1 MLKSNHRIFG
11 KLTFLILIIVQLNS
25 CTLLKKTNKNNV
37 KTVVVIGAG
46 ISGLSAANYL
56 KKKGFNPIVLEAQN
70 NIGGRL
76 KTNRSLGFAFDEGAS
91 WIHGPK
97 RNPITKLAKKSKT
110 QLFLTEDE
118 SVEVF
123 DTNGEQYISTVLDF
137 EESAYENKLE
147 ELEAGINSKLS
158 IQLYRS
164 NPELKKDRLWNYMLS
179 AFLEFDTGGDI
190 DELSSKYF
198 YDDKAF
204 KGEDLMVTNGYDK
217 ISNYLPE
224 GLDIRLNHNVT
235 KLDYTSDKV
244 IINSSQGVFIAD
256 HVIVTVPLG
265 VLKKKIIEFKPP
277 ITKPIKNAINNLQM
291 GTVNKFILVWDQA
304 FWKKDLQYIGYT
316 SEQKGKY
323 NYFLNV
329 KKYSNVNALMTFS
342 FGDIS
347 KREEYL
353 SDQEIVDEI
362 MVNIH
367 RMFGPNIPRPKQILR
382 TKWNNN
388 PYAFGSY
395 SFPAFGSSPEDF
407 KAFEQSLNNKIF
419 FAGEHTIHDYRG
431 TVHGAYLS
439 GIREAKK
446 LVKLR

>member
-1 MLKSNHRIFG
+1 MTCSVFLSIF
-11 KLTFLILIIVQLNS
+11 S
-25 CTLLKKTNKNNV
+25 CSLLKQTKGSKKKN
-37 KTVVVIGAG
+37 VVIIGAG

-70 NIGGRL
+70 KIGGRL

-97 RNPITKLAKKSKT
+97 RNPITKLAKKSDTK
-110 QLFLTEDE
+110 LFLTEDE
-118 SVEVF
+118 SIEVF
-123 DTNGEQYISTVLDF
+123 DTNGEQYQLAILDI
-137 EESAYENKLE
+137 EERAYENTLEALE
-147 ELEAGINSKLS
+147 EGSDSKLS
-158 IQLYRS
+158 TQLYRS
-164 NPELKKDRLWNYMLS
+164 NPELENDRLWNYMLS

-190 DELSSKYF
+190 DQLSSKYF

-204 KGEDLMVTNGYDK
+204 KGKDVIVTDGYDHITNHLSK
-217 ISNYLPE
+217 DI
-224 GLDIRLNHNVT
+224 DIRLNHNVT
-235 KLDYTSDKV
+235 KLDYNSDKV
-244 IINSSQGVFIAD
+244 IVNTSQGIFIAD

-265 VLKKKIIEFKPP
+265 VLKKNIITFNPP
-277 ITKPIKNAINNLQM
+277 ISESIHTAINNLQM
-291 GTVNKFILVWDQA
+291 GTVNKFMLIWEEA

-316 SEQKGKY
+316 SEHKGKY

-329 KKYSNVNALMTFS
+329 KKYSNINALMTFS
-342 FGDIS
+342 FGEIS
-347 KREEYL
+347 KKEEYK

-362 MVNIH
+362 MMNIH

-395 SFPAFGSSPEDF
+395 SFPAFGSSPTDY
-407 KAFEQSLNNKIF
+407 KAFEQSLSNKIF
-419 FAGEHTIHDYRG
+419 FAGEHTIHEYRG

-446 LVKLR
+446 IMKLK